1 MKNTSFSSLLNQL
14 SEEFSQYRRSIF
26 RCLIIGMTCS
36 SSKKCVSAIWERFAL
51 LFGGKG
57 ISQRR
62 FYGFLNSATLPWNK
76 IRLSSIHMMGD
87 DILTEGKL
95 VLAADDS
102 TYGKS
107 GKKIEGSATHFDHA
121 AKLKLF

>member
-14 SEEFSQYRRSIF
+14 SEEFSQYRR
-26 RCLIIGMTCS
+26 
-36 SSKKCVSAIWERFAL
+36 
-51 LFGGKG
+51 
-57 ISQRR
+57 
-62 FYGFLNSATLPWNK
+62 LNSATLPWNK
-76 IRLSSIHMMGD
+76 IRLSSIDMMGD

>member
-1 MKNTSFSSLLNQL
+1 
-14 SEEFSQYRRSIF
+14 
-26 RCLIIGMTCS
+26 
-36 SSKKCVSAIWERFAL
+36 
-51 LFGGKG
+51 
-57 ISQRR
+57 
-62 FYGFLNSATLPWNK
+62 
-76 IRLSSIHMMGD
+76 MMGD

-107 GKKIEGSATHFDHA
+107 GKKIEGRATHFDHA